1 MSILDN
7 EWVRKYFGLRR
18 QEFACCP
25 NAMAGCGCMALRVL
39 TAMEQPIKKGDRY
52 LYSHNGPEHK
62 GRIFEDVAPREM
74 SPWWQITGICLRLPD
89 RFQEKKC
96 EHDKFKHR
104 CCGCDEVINIVKPD
118 PVEAKIAEMSW
129 AETNNAVQYKS
140 GKALANDLRDLVQL
154 ARETK

>member
-39 TAMEQPIKKGDRY
+39 AAMEQPIKKGERY
-52 LYSHNGPEHK
+52 LHLSSDGEVIERVNEYPDIVEYAIHVS
-62 GRIFEDVAPREM
+62 
-74 SPWWQITGICLRLPD
+74 SLRLPD